1 MFTPS
6 DLVRRMRTSRRRSRL
21 RGVPFC
27 LAVPY
32 SSNNPTPAYRSSL
45 SPSSSAVIAAPSSS
59 SSLMPSAPR
68 SSSGSGALPRR
79 PASSRRSRSG
89 RSRRLA
95 NPIRR
100 RARFRQ
106 SRSAAQK
113 ELAKIQIFGE
123 SQCCQLLIFPG
134 FAGTPARLPWRVL
147 CFWFLVSPEGFG
159 RDAKSVRVT
168 RESDDASDSCPSDC
182 KNHRN
187 IRHDR
192 ASVATAR
199 YAATAG
205 RSRRPTQTAWAA
217 RPAGAVMRGVS
228 RSGLH
233 R

>member
-1 MFTPS
+1 MNSGKAGAATARVGWSVNILPPGC
-6 DLVRRMRTSRRRSRL
+6 RRKADRFQAKL
-21 RGVPFC
+21 RH
-27 LAVPY
+27 
-32 SSNNPTPAYRSSL
+32 
-45 SPSSSAVIAAPSSS
+45 
-59 SSLMPSAPR
+59 
-68 SSSGSGALPRR
+68 
-79 PASSRRSRSG
+79 
-89 RSRRLA
+89 
-95 NPIRR
+95 
-100 RARFRQ
+100 
-106 SRSAAQK
+106 AQK
-113 ELAKIQIFGE
+113 RACNDSNFRGGSELSDKRF
-123 SQCCQLLIFPG
+123 LPG